1 MFQNLL
7 EEKAKELERILSLLS
22 ILQLFS
28 LLLTPNFAASNLRGR
43 ISLSQKSKLQPII
56 LAMV

>member
-7 EEKAKELERILSLLS
+7 EEKAKELERILFLLS

-28 LLLTPNFAASNLRGR
+28 LLLTPSFAASNLRGR
-43 ISLSQKSKLQPII
+43 ISLS
-56 LAMV
+56 